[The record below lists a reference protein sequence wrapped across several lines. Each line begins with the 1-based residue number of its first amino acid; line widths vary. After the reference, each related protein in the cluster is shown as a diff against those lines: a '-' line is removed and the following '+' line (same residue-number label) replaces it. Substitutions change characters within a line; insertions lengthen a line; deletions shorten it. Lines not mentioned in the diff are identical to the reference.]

1 MFPIAQNYKNFCKA
15 QESKSPIKLTSVTR
29 KLNFLDHK
37 KDDIEISNT
46 TKLQVIE
53 NASFPYLISLDS
65 VLTIKEIL
73 DTEKNGEK
81 VLLIAYL
88 AAEND
93 PVIQSRLKKSDSI
106 VNKKEIAANFIIL
119 TVVWW

>member
-1 MFPIAQNYKNFCKA
+1 M
-15 QESKSPIKLTSVTR
+15 
-29 KLNFLDHK
+29 
-37 KDDIEISNT
+37 
-46 TKLQVIE
+46 
-53 NASFPYLISLDS
+53 DS